1 MSMSEADLMHTIS
14 GNIRSLMEE
23 TGYSR
28 KDLSRDTGIP
38 ESSISYYIR
47 GRKLPGVKAI
57 FNLCMALNCEV
68 EDIVG
73 YVDYVE

>member
-1 MSMSEADLMHTIS
+1 MAMSEADLMHTIS

>member
-1 MSMSEADLMHTIS
+1 MAMSEADLMHTIS

-57 FNLCMALNCEV
+57 FNLCMAFNCEL
-68 EDIVG
+68 EDILG

>member
-1 MSMSEADLMHTIS
+1 MAMSEADLMHTIS

-57 FNLCMALNCEV
+57 FNLCMALDCEV